1 MDHLQRHRTREG
13 ANIRVQAE
21 LFFFQLFFLSGP
33 IIMKRKKGDND
44 TKRATN

>member
-21 LFFFQLFFLSGP
+21 LFFPAFLSF
-33 IIMKRKKGDND
+33 RANHHEEEKGDND